1 MKMIRSTIQSLG
13 IYFAKPLLVILLLGF
28 ASGLPLALTASSL
41 FAWLAQAG
49 VDKATIGIFAAIAV
63 PYSLKFLWAPVMDGQ
78 PFPFLTKW
86 LGRRRGWI
94 VAMQL
99 ALVANIAA
107 FALFDPAAAP
117 LAFGAVALAVAFFS
131 ASQDVVIDA
140 YRVESLPPEQQ
151 GAASAMVTLGYRLAM
166 LVSGAGA
173 LWLSDVVGWK
183 TTYLIMAGV
192 MATGVVT
199 TLWMPEPES
208 RIENQESRKVG
219 DFIKNSV
226 IAPFADFMKRDGWWM
241 ILLFVI
247 LFKLADAFLGIMFNP
262 FLIELGFT
270 NTQIAQVVKVY
281 GLAATIFGTFL
292 GGSMVAKWGMYRV
305 LMLTGVLHMFTNLL
319 LVVMAG
325 KGADTGFLALCVISE
340 NLTAGMG
347 TAAFVAYLSSL
358 CRVQYTATQYALLS
372 ALASVARTMISTTS
386 GAAAENLGWALFFA
400 ASSLMAIPSL
410 ILLWWINKKFGMAQK
425 SA

>member
-1 MKMIRSTIQSLG
+1 MKMIAATKNIFLTYWQ
-13 IYFAKPLLVILLLGF
+13 KPLLVILLLGF

-49 VDKATIGIFAAIAV
+49 VDKATIGIFAAIAM

-78 PFPFLTKW
+78 PFPLLSKR

-94 VAMQL
+94 LAMQV
-99 ALVANIAA
+99 ALVISIAA

-208 RIENQESRKVG
+208 RIQNQEAPKLG

-226 IAPFADFMKRDGWWM
+226 IAPFADFMKREGWFA
-241 ILLFVI
+241 ILAFVV
-247 LFKLADAFLGIMFNP
+247 LFKLADAFLGVMFNP

-281 GLAATIFGTFL
+281 GLAATIAGSFV
-292 GGSMVAKWGMYRV
+292 GGGLLPKWGMYRM
-305 LMLTGVLHMFTNLL
+305 LMITGVLHMFTNLL
-319 LVVMAG
+319 LVLMAS
-325 KGADTGFLALCVISE
+325 KGVDTGFLAICVVSE
-340 NLTAGMG
+340 NFTAGMG
-347 TAAFVAYLSSL
+347 TVAFVAYLSSL

-410 ILLWWINKKFGMAQK
+410 ALLWWINKKFGMAQK
-425 SA
+425 Q